1 MHTSLKPSFQVA
13 EAVNKKAN
21 PVLCILLRCLTF
33 CDKFHYIR
41 MYKTY
46 VRCHLEYTV
55 QAWSPWTKQD
65 IEKIESVQKI
75 AIGCCHGLHGSTYEE
90 KLAEV
95 GLTTQ
100 VDCRRRGDMF
110 DMLQT
115 FKMLN
120 TYVVHES

>member
-1 MHTSLKPSFQVA
+1 MVKFRRDWVLFTCIDAMFRYDFIEFFLGDGLQILQFFTIKWSRVA
-13 EAVNKKAN
+13 
-21 PVLCILLRCLTF
+21 
-33 CDKFHYIR
+33 
-41 MYKTY
+41 
-46 VRCHLEYTV
+46 V
-55 QAWSPWTKQD
+55 QAWSLWTKQD